1 MGREEVEKE
10 GWRREALNHLFNHG
24 NGLSGAQ
31 QIFQGDISA
40 VSGVLAKRRKMF
52 YKK

>member
-1 MGREEVEKE
+1 MEKE